1 MGLTWPW
8 TGPVV
13 PATLFPYLV
22 GIVVQFKYE
31 QIARYWKSP
40 SWVAIPFIF
49 HVGNGLSK
57 DYKAQK
63 VWSLIFIFFP
73 TFLFSTSIFRFGRR
87 ICEGL
92 CSCNGLIWYAAEDR
106 CGVVVKEANRSG
118 NIAGTCPLK
127 DNNILLTARALDDS
141 NEVRNTI
148 AVVNELSKEMRQILL
163 SHPANPKCAPGGKN
177 IASVVLLGD
186 SGI

>member
-1 MGLTWPW
+1 MCLCYCHH
-8 TGPVV
+8 
-13 PATLFPYLV
+13 LFAKAIINSLYVL
-22 GIVVQFKYE
+22 GI
-31 QIARYWKSP
+31 P
-40 SWVAIPFIF
+40 
-49 HVGNGLSK
+49 
-57 DYKAQK
+57 
-63 VWSLIFIFFP
+63 LI
-73 TFLFSTSIFRFGRR
+73 R
-87 ICEGL
+87 
-92 CSCNGLIWYAAEDR
+92 YAAEDR
-106 CGVVVKEANRSG
+106 CGVVVKGANQSG

-127 DNNILLTARALDDS
+127 DNDILLTTRALDDS

>member
-1 MGLTWPW
+1 MDPFDDLL
-8 TGPVV
+8 PVALVARTKEVLHRMMLQRQIKASDV
-13 PATLFPYLV
+13 PRGNDHGFGREEASSTLVDSSAAFSSLENY
-22 GIVVQFKYE
+22 
-31 QIARYWKSP
+31 
-40 SWVAIPFIF
+40 
-49 HVGNGLSK
+49 VGNGLSK

-63 VWSLIFIFFP
+63 GFK
-73 TFLFSTSIFRFGRR
+73 
-87 ICEGL
+87 
-92 CSCNGLIWYAAEDR
+92 YAAEDR

-127 DNNILLTARALDDS
+127 DNDILLTARALDDS